1 MTKDVTAYTRKSMNY
16 AQKSSY
22 FFQKTTLLDFE
33 LCYTSNK
40 PPSGVLLMKG
50 QLKHERTRGWRGEN
64 VDKFYTQ
71 LEEENTY
78 GKQVGLF
85 V

>member
-1 MTKDVTAYTRKSMNY
+1 MEKRI
-16 AQKSSY
+16 
-22 FFQKTTLLDFE
+22 LDGR
-33 LCYTSNK
+33 T
-40 PPSGVLLMKG
+40 KG
-50 QLKHERTRGWRGEN
+50 QRGEN

-71 LEEENTY
+71 LEEENTH

>member
-1 MTKDVTAYTRKSMNY
+1 
-16 AQKSSY
+16 
-22 FFQKTTLLDFE
+22 
-33 LCYTSNK
+33 
-40 PPSGVLLMKG
+40 MK
-50 QLKHERTRGWRGEN
+50 GWRGEN

-71 LEEENTY
+71 LEEENTH